1 MNNKVLASVEKNN
14 SIYTNTR
21 NWIIAWSLLLA
32 LWLQQAEART
42 AEEIICP
49 IGMTSDV
56 SASPIVENVEQQT
69 TPNYISLAEA
79 GLKKYYPQY
88 ADYFVTTLE
97 TTHTIPASIK
107 NKINTIIEENFEIFE
122 DDIITEKDKIT
133 TILMF
138 YEVYLWKIYF
148 SNQNDVKV
156 ISKDLGYDIRF
167 SAAKEI
173 SKSLI
178 KNMGKRYQEV
188 TQIQLEILDEKK
200 AQNEKWESWDNSPE
214 TMQWDLEKTLTIWIK
229 LFDRNLIEWEELKN
243 IETII
248 YDIKHYIGFC
258 NITWKKPSPIGQ
270 RFIDEYNKIK

>member
-1 MNNKVLASVEKNN
+1 MYWKTLFTQWVLACSFVFAICTSPAK
-14 SIYTNTR
+14 
-21 NWIIAWSLLLA
+21 AKA
-32 LWLQQAEART
+32 AE
-42 AEEIICP
+42 ISYNC
-49 IGMTSDV
+49 

-88 ADYFVTTLE
+88 ADYLKTILE
-97 TTHTIPASIK
+97 TISTIPANTR
-107 NKINTIIEENFEIFE
+107 NKICAIIEENFEIFE
-122 DDIITEKDKIT
+122 DDIKTEKDKIT

-243 IETII
+243 IETILT
-248 YDIKHYIGFC
+248 DIKHYIEFC
-258 NITWKKPSPIGQ
+258 KITWKKPSPIGQ

>member
-1 MNNKVLASVEKNN
+1 MYWKTLFTQWVLACSFVFAICTYPAK
-14 SIYTNTR
+14 
-21 NWIIAWSLLLA
+21 A
-32 LWLQQAEART
+32 AEVSYN
-42 AEEIICP
+42 C
-49 IGMTSDV
+49 

-69 TPNYISLAEA
+69 TPDYFSQAEE
-79 GLKKYYPQY
+79 GVKKYYPQY

-97 TTHTIPASIK
+97 TIHTIPASIK

-173 SKSLI
+173 SESLI

-188 TQIQLEILDEKK
+188 TQILLESLDEKK
-200 AQNEKWESWDNSPE
+200 AQNEKWESWNDSPE
-214 TMQWDLEKTLTIWIK
+214 TMQWDIERILTIWMK
-229 LFDRNLIEWEELKN
+229 LFDRNLIEWEELKYL
-243 IETII
+243 TPII
-248 YDIKHYIGFC
+248 KDIKNYEEIFR
-258 NITWKKPSPIGQ
+258 ITWKKPSPIGQ
-270 RFIDEYNKIK
+270 RFIDEFNKIKK

>member
-1 MNNKVLASVEKNN
+1 MYWKTLFTQWVLACSFVFAICTYPAK
-14 SIYTNTR
+14 
-21 NWIIAWSLLLA
+21 A
-32 LWLQQAEART
+32 AE
-42 AEEIICP
+42 ISFNC
-49 IGMTSDV
+49 

-88 ADYFVTTLE
+88 ADYFVTIIG
-97 TTHTIPASIK
+97 TISKIPTNIK

-122 DDIITEKDKIT
+122 DDIKTEKDKIT

-148 SNQNDVKV
+148 SNQNDVKI
-156 ISKDLGYDIRF
+156 ISKELWYDVRF

-173 SKSLI
+173 SKWVV
-178 KNMGKRYQEV
+178 KNKGKKYQEV
-188 TQIQLEILDEKK
+188 NQIQLEILDEKK
-200 AQNEKWESWDNSPE
+200 AQNEKWKSWDNSPE
-214 TMQWDLEKTLTIWIK
+214 TMQWDLEKILTIWIK
-229 LFDRNLIEWEELKN
+229 FFDRNLIEWEELKN

-258 NITWKKPSPIGQ
+258 NITWKKPSAIGQ
-270 RFIDEYNKIK
+270 RFIDEYNKIKK

>member
-1 MNNKVLASVEKNN
+1 MNNKILASAEKNN

-21 NWIIAWSLLLA
+21 NWIIAWSLLFA
-32 LWLQQAEART
+32 ICTYPAKAAEVSYN
-42 AEEIICP
+42 C
-49 IGMTSDV
+49 

-88 ADYFVTTLE
+88 ADYFVTIIG
-97 TTHTIPASIK
+97 TISKIPTNIK

-173 SKSLI
+173 SKSPI
-178 KNMGKRYQEV
+178 KNESKKYQEML
-188 TQIQLEILDEKK
+188 QIQLEILDERK
-200 AQNEKWESWDNSPE
+200 AQNEKWKSWDNSPE
-214 TMQWDLEKTLTIWIK
+214 TMQWDLEKILTIWIK
-229 LFDRNLIEWEELKN
+229 LFDRNLMPWEELKHL
-243 IETII
+243 EII
-248 YDIKHYIGFC
+248 KQDIKNYIEFC
-258 NITWKKPSPIGQ
+258 KITWKKPSPIGQ
-270 RFIDEYNKIK
+270 RFIDEYNKIKK